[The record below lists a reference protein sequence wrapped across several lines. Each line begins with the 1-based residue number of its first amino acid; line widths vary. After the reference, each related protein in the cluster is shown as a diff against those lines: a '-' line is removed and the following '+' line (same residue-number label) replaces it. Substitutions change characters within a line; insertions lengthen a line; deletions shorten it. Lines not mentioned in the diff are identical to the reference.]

1 MSRIFTS
8 SEIIALSFG
17 RFSSFS
23 SVQEVGGTS
32 IMFERKEN
40 TNALKFFNSFIFI
53 KIYIFNGVLYASK
66 HGFQF
71 TFYIISFESII

>member
-1 MSRIFTS
+1 MSKIFTS

-40 TNALKFFNSFIFI
+40 TKALKFLTALSSLKSIF
-53 KIYIFNGVLYASK
+53 S
-66 HGFQF
+66 
-71 TFYIISFESII
+71 